1 MTNHCLPFPSL
12 RPVSAAVWALLGT
25 LLLCPLATHAQ
36 ALAQPGAG
44 DVQRSVQPPQ
54 TPAPRQ
60 DATPAVKVSPAQPD
74 EASDKVA
81 LRIPVR
87 VLRINGATV
96 VSEPVLQAL
105 LSDVPG
111 RSFTLPELQHVLRRV
126 GDYYRSL
133 GYPVARAVLPAQDI
147 RDGVVTVLV
156 LEGRLG
162 AVSFDNQSLI
172 SESSLARLFGDA
184 FVGTVVSQPE
194 LERRLLLLGDTPG
207 ASRAGAVLQ
216 PGAHTGETD
225 MRVQVDGADRLISQV
240 DFDNHGNRYTGYW
253 RVGAQATVNS
263 PAGVGDQIQLRGLTT
278 NESLSYVRLG
288 YRLPVHTAAWTA
300 GVAWSQVNY
309 KLAREFAYLDAKGW
323 ARTATIDTSYAL
335 VRTPDHSL
343 STALTWDHKTFEDR
357 IEVLDP
363 ASVTRK
369 SSDVWS
375 LALNGFGNRDARNH
389 AFSFIWSHGQL
400 NLPTMAQKAADAA
413 GPRTQG
419 SFDKLVFAGNAT
431 MPLDKG
437 WSVYANAY
445 WQHAFNNLDA
455 SEKFS
460 LGGASGVRAYPQGEA
475 SGDQGQLGS
484 VELRYTPPLSTLQWA
499 GFLDAGH
506 VRLDHE
512 AYNSVGPQSR
522 SLYALGGSLLWAPRQ
537 DLGLKLML
545 ATRVGTEPVQSE
557 PDNSRTR
564 LWLQGLWR
572 F

>member
-1 MTNHCLPFPSL
+1 MTNLRLPLSLQATCPS
-12 RPVSAAVWALLGT
+12 ALT
-25 LLLCPLATHAQ
+25 VLLCLAGVTMISDDARAQ
-36 ALAQPGAG
+36 VQPGAG
-44 DVQRSVQPPQ
+44 DVQRSVQQPQ
-54 TPAPRQ
+54 IAVPRQ
-60 DATPAVKVSPAQPD
+60 DPTPAVKVSPAHSD

-111 RSFTLPELQHVLRRV
+111 RSFTLPELQHVLQRV

-172 SESSLARLFGDA
+172 SESSLERLFGDA

-225 MRVQVDGADRLISQV
+225 VRVLVDGADRLISQL

-253 RVGAQATVNS
+253 RVNVQTTVNS
-263 PAGVGDQIQLRGLTT
+263 PAGLGDQIQLRGLTT
-278 NESLSYVRLG
+278 NESLNYVRLG
-288 YRLPVHTAAWTA
+288 YRLPVHTAAWTT

-323 ARTATIDTSYAL
+323 ARTATLDTSYAL
-335 VRTPDHSL
+335 VRTPDYSL
-343 STALTWDHKTFEDR
+343 STALAWDHKSFEDR

-363 ASVTRK
+363 VSVTRK
-369 SSDVWS
+369 SSDIWS
-375 LALNGFGNRDARNH
+375 LSLNGFGNRGVRNH

-400 NLPTMAQKAADAA
+400 NLPTTAQQTADAA

-419 SFDKLVFAGNAT
+419 SFDKLVFTGNVT
-431 MPLDKG
+431 LPLDKG
-437 WSVYANAY
+437 WSVYASAY

-506 VRLDHE
+506 VCFDHE
-512 AYNSVGPQSR
+512 AYSAGPKSR

-545 ATRVGTEPVQSE
+545 ATRVGSEQVQSE
-557 PDNSRTR
+557 PDNSRTK